1 MKSKTIFYLCLLL
14 ILVGSLIVGSNAFM
28 GILIVGIF
36 SYLAGGYQL
45 KYRLEENDNE
55 YDKLLGGNNEKKK
68 S

>member
-1 MKSKTIFYLCLLL
+1 
-14 ILVGSLIVGSNAFM
+14 M
-28 GILIVGIF
+28 GIILVGIF

-55 YDKLLGGNNEKKK
+55 YDKLLGGKDEKRK